1 MHILETS
8 ALIDVMNST
17 KRGGTVMKRVGEED
31 AATTAICV
39 HEALVGE
46 PTWAPL
52 LGSTSITVL
61 PFDCKAAVA
70 SARLKTQLK
79 ETGKMIQP
87 LDVLI
92 AGICI
97 AHDHT
102 LVTCDKGFLNIK
114 GLRTVFVE

>member
-1 MHILETS
+1 MHVLETS
-8 ALIDVMNST
+8 ALIDVMKST
-17 KRGGTVMKRVGEED
+17 RRGKAVMERVGKED

-39 HEALVGE
+39 HETLVGE

-52 LGSTSITVL
+52 LGSTSIEII
-61 PFDCKAAVA
+61 PFDFAAAEA
-70 SARLKTQLK
+70 SAQVRAQLQRM
-79 ETGKMIQP
+79 GKMVEP
-87 LDVLI
+87 LDILI

-102 LVTCDKGFLNIK
+102 LVTCDKGYLRIK